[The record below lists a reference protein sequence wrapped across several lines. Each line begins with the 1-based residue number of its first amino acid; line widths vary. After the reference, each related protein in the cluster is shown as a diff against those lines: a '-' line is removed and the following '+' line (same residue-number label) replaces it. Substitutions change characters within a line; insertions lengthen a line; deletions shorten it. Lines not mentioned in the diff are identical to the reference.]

1 MLYHLR
7 LVNNAPKAVLLVTR
21 DPLSKVVRVESGPII
36 DFKKKIKSV
45 PPEVRVFY
53 NLNTNNFFL
62 TEV

>member
-7 LVNNAPKAVLLVTR
+7 LVNNAPKAVLLVTG
-21 DPLSKVVRVESGPII
+21 DPLSEVVRVESGPII
-36 DFKKKIKSV
+36 DLKKKIKSV

-62 TEV
+62 TKV